1 MCIKDKIWWKR
12 FALALLGLGLYILDT
27 GTDTWVGNSLIQ
39 NCHVKFGASVLCLV
53 YLLPGVCAIINLIFH
68 PDVAGEPYQS
78 DMSCIA
84 GLAIV
89 IFSVP
94 LSILALLANLI
105 TLDDEASKMAKA

>member
-12 FALALLGLGLYILDT
+12 FALALLGLSLYLLDT

-53 YLLPGVCAIINLIFH
+53 YVLPGVFAMITAIFY
-68 PDVAGEPYQS
+68 PGS
-78 DMSCIA
+78 DTSCIT
-84 GLAIV
+84 GLAIG

-94 LSILALLANLI
+94 NAIFYLLRSLI
-105 TLDDEASKMAKA
+105 KLDDNALGAAKL

>member
-53 YLLPGVCAIINLIFH
+53 YVFPGV
-68 PDVAGEPYQS
+68 VAMIGTKFDPKRDE
-78 DMSCIA
+78 DCISV
-84 GLAIV
+84 LAIG

-94 LSILALLANLI
+94 LATVLLLWDLI
-105 TLDDEASKMAKA
+105 TLDDEALEIAKQ